1 MAEIL
6 IFSITCFYA
15 HISKIYTP
23 QLYAFRGSVDVKKR
37 LPKINQ
43 ATLVSRSAMRNASR
57 VFLKVVLCSY
67 YLRMNSSILAVL

>member
-23 QLYAFRGSVDVKKR
+23 QLYAFRGSVDVKKKVAQNKSGN
-37 LPKINQ
+37 LCEW
-43 ATLVSRSAMRNASR
+43 VGNA
-57 VFLKVVLCSY
+57 
-67 YLRMNSSILAVL
+67 